1 MDRLVSAAALPMPLR
16 EDLRLHASSPE
27 ADGAPTWSIQDPLS
41 NRFYRIGWF
50 EFECLLRLPG
60 DAAAIADDISRT
72 TPLAADQDMVEGFV
86 RFLEQHHL
94 LRPGN
99 EALRGFAR
107 DARQLSW
114 RNWQWWLHHYLFI
127 RVPLVKPDRF
137 LSRCLP
143 WVRPLVSLPALLVI
157 LFSGVL
163 GLLLVARQWDEFTH
177 ALSDSFSPAGIA
189 AFALALIVSKLCH
202 ELGHALVATR
212 YGVRVAHMGV
222 ALVVLWPMLYTDTSE
237 SWRLRLSRQRLAVSS
252 AGIVVEMALAG
263 LATLAWALA
272 PDGVFRQAMLYLA
285 TTGWLLT
292 LALNASPFMRFD
304 GYFIL
309 SDLLDFPNLHERAG
323 LLARAWLRQVLFGA
337 MTPDQENLSSGQ
349 RRALIAFA
357 LLTWLYRFTLFLG
370 IAVAVYLFF
379 FKALGLFLFA
389 VEIAWFVVMPVWKEI
404 TTWRQLWPAVNRSRR
419 HRLGLIVGVVFLLLA
434 FPWSFDVKAP
444 AFAISEHRQQVFAP
458 MPATLNSLRVAGR
471 VAKGEVLAQFSVPE
485 LAHRERR
492 AVSSIQALNQRL
504 VGQLADDATLVERQA
519 TGARLSEQ
527 MAEQRATVDEQ
538 LRLRVVAEQDG
549 IWQDLDPAM
558 MPGAWLGVREPVGVV
573 IDPERWVV
581 DAYVEEAEIERL
593 QAGASARFLIH
604 GQVLGLPARVLD
616 IDTTRATRL
625 AHPMLDSRYGGPI
638 LTQTNE
644 KASLPVKALYRIRLS
659 LDEPVSPAREV
670 RGIVI
675 IEGRRHSL
683 LFGWLREL
691 AALLIRESGF

>member
-1 MDRLVSAAALPMPLR
+1 MSAVALPMPLR

-60 DAAAIADDISRT
+60 EAAAIAEDISRK
-72 TPLAADQDMVEGFV
+72 TPLAVDTGMVEGFV

-94 LRPGN
+94 LRPSQ

-114 RNWQWWLHHYLFI
+114 RHWRWWLHHYLFI

-143 WVRPLVSLPALLVI
+143 WVRPLVSLPAVMA
-157 LFSGVL
+157 VL
-163 GLLLVARQWDEFTH
+163 IGSIFGLLLVARQWDEFTH
-177 ALSDSFSPAGIA
+177 ALSESLTPAGIA
-189 AFALALIVSKLCH
+189 AFALALAVSKLCH

-222 ALVVLWPMLYTDTSE
+222 ALVVLWPMLYTDTTE
-237 SWRLRLSRQRLAVSS
+237 SWRLRSNRQRLAVSS
-252 AGIVVEMALAG
+252 AGIMVEMALAG

-285 TTGWLLT
+285 TTGWVLT
-292 LALNASPFMRFD
+292 LTLNASPFMRFD

-323 LLARAWLRQVLFGA
+323 MLARAWVRQVLFGVV
-337 MTPDQENLSSGQ
+337 TPDDETLGKGR

-379 FKALGLFLFA
+379 FKILGIFLFA
-389 VEIAWFVVMPVWKEI
+389 VEIAWFIVMPVWRELKI
-404 TTWRQLWPAVNRSRR
+404 WRLIWPGLPGGRR
-419 HRLGLIVGVVFLLLA
+419 RRLGVILLFFLLLLA

-444 AFAISEHRQQVFAP
+444 AFAISEHRQLVFAP
-458 MPATLNSLRVAGR
+458 MPALVNSLHPAGR
-471 VAKGEVLAQFSVPE
+471 VAKGEVLAQFSIPE
-485 LAHRERR
+485 LEHRERR

-504 VGQLADDATLVERQA
+504 AGQVADDSTLVERQA

-527 MAEQRATVDEQ
+527 LAEQRATQDEQ
-538 LRLRVVAEQDG
+538 TRLRVIAEFAG
-549 IWQDLDPAM
+549 VWQDLDPGIRA
-558 MPGAWLGVREPVGVV
+558 GTWLGVREPVGVV
-573 IDPERWVV
+573 IDPERWVIE
-581 DAYVEEAEIERL
+581 AYVDEADVERL
-593 QAGASARFLIH
+593 QAGAAARFMVH
-604 GQVLGLPARVLD
+604 GQVLAVPARVLE
-616 IDTTRATRL
+616 IDNTRAMRL
-625 AHPMLDSRYGGPI
+625 AHPMLDTRFGGPI
-638 LTQTNE
+638 LTQAGD
-644 KASLPVKALYRIRLS
+644 KASLPVKALYRVRLTLEDS
-659 LDEPVSPAREV
+659 LSPAREV
-670 RGIVI
+670 RGVVVI
-675 IEGRRHSL
+675 DGVRRSL
-683 LFGWLREL
+683 MLGWLRDL